1 MLAQPQVLNEYGFSI
16 ICWDYFF
23 NSIDEFQLFSPYF
36 SDRISISFWV
46 VLTIL
51 CTISLD
57 QYSLGLWA
65 AVIVHIQFLCDFVSL
80 MLSELIL

>member
-1 MLAQPQVLNEYGFSI
+1 MSMV
-16 ICWDYFF
+16 
-23 NSIDEFQLFSPYF
+23 FQLFVGTICLIQLMTFNYVAFIF

-65 AVIVHIQFLCDFVSL
+65 AVIVHIQFLCDFISL

>member
-1 MLAQPQVLNEYGFSI
+1 MLAQPQVLYEYGFSI

-23 NSIDEFQLFSPYF
+23 NSIDELQLFGPYF
-36 SDRISISFWV
+36 SDKISISFWV
-46 VLTIL
+46 VLTNL